1 MKLKRPPKHPNTPGV
16 PRVPTQQGHFHT
28 EKWDKSHPGRWEE
41 GAGCSADGIST
52 FRCWLYS
59 SIPQNFKSNS
69 ASVAVLCTVNT
80 VYLPTAQPRVTD
92 DNSYSLTPG
101 ATPPPIPSPVS
112 CHNPHHV
119 SEYQS
124 WGVEILSAARANVF
138 RTLSMEILIPPSYW
152 PQGWEWCYCSWAEDI
167 WSRLR
172 SPALNISALFLLP
185 VNRYD
190 SSLAKLTVMIQ
201 ADPLTYLEFPM
212 KIVGEWKTHIRQSY
226 GSCDHNVHDRMSAAH
241 SRQAA
246 RLRLLWVGAMTNGRN
261 SLNSV
266 SQYCHSYIVKN
277 TEYLI

>member
-101 ATPPPIPSPVS
+101 ATPPSPSR
-112 CHNPHHV
+112 HL
-119 SEYQS
+119 
-124 WGVEILSAARANVF
+124 WAATIRIMSV
-138 RTLSMEILIPPSYW
+138 
-152 PQGWEWCYCSWAEDI
+152 
-167 WSRLR
+167 
-172 SPALNISALFLLP
+172 NISHGVWRSFQQPGQMFLEL
-185 VNRYD
+185 Y
-190 SSLAKLTVMIQ
+190 Q
-201 ADPLTYLEFPM
+201 
-212 KIVGEWKTHIRQSY
+212 WKS
-226 GSCDHNVHDRMSAAH
+226 
-241 SRQAA
+241 
-246 RLRLLWVGAMTNGRN
+246 
-261 SLNSV
+261 
-266 SQYCHSYIVKN
+266 
-277 TEYLI
+277 